1 MCVQCVSTGATAIPA
16 ALAVLGGMVWKHRR
30 DEAQQMEADGAHEVS
45 SVNDRGQMRGPS
57 TSE

>member
-30 DEAQQMEADGAHEVS
+30 DEAQQMEADGTHEVS
-45 SVNDRGQMRGPS
+45 HIDDRGRMSGPNS
-57 TSE
+57 TA